1 MCWTGFKFLGIT
13 LKETD
18 TEFIFT
24 VYAEDLDKASNVFDM
39 EVNVDGQVT
48 FFKDG
53 KITLK
58 KAIFG
63 DYINSISFK
72 YRYTEGNV
80 TTDVV
85 LDNYNCYIVE

>member
-1 MCWTGFKFLGIT
+1 
-13 LKETD
+13 
-18 TEFIFT
+18 
-24 VYAEDLDKASNVFDM
+24 M

-63 DYINSISFK
+63 DYINSITFK